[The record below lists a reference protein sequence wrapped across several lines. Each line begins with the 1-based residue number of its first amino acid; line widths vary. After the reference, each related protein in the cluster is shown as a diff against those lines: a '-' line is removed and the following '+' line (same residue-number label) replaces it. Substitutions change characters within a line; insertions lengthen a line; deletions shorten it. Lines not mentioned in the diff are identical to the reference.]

1 MTCPRAEWDP
11 ARTRTKLCSSSPT
24 AHFASFISSTTHPN
38 APTCSR
44 HTNRYFDVARPPQL
58 SPVAHLHAPSAART
72 PSYSRFLPLRSG
84 IATPSPAPR
93 RRQLATVGAMA
104 SDFAFVKRMTNEGYS
119 FPSHR
124 LRRTCGPGR
133 PLVLVACGSFS
144 PITFLHLRMF
154 PMAQDHSRNEGF
166 EVIGG
171 YLSPVS
177 DAYEKKGLAPANH
190 RIRMCELATENTSKW
205 LMVDPWEAEHSTYS
219 GGRRSRGWIP
229 TARVLDH
236 FDYEI
241 NHVMGGVECADGTRK
256 PAKIVL
262 LAGADLIQTISTPE
276 VWDARDVDHIL
287 SNFGVF
293 VLERTGTELD
303 SALAS
308 LKQWE
313 KNIHVIR
320 QVVTNDISSTKVRLL
335 LKRDMSID
343 YLIPD
348 DVINY
353 IYEHNLY
360 RDLDL
365 PSNAKGKEKAEAA
378 AGPGNG

>member
-1 MTCPRAEWDP
+1 
-11 ARTRTKLCSSSPT
+11 
-24 AHFASFISSTTHPN
+24 
-38 APTCSR
+38 
-44 HTNRYFDVARPPQL
+44 
-58 SPVAHLHAPSAART
+58 
-72 PSYSRFLPLRSG
+72 
-84 IATPSPAPR
+84 
-93 RRQLATVGAMA
+93 MA
-104 SDFAFVKRMTNEGYS
+104 SDFDYVKRMTPPGYV

-124 LRRTCGPGR
+124 LQRTCEAGR
-133 PLVLVACGSFS
+133 TPLVLVACGSFS

-154 PMAQDHSRNEGF
+154 PMARDHCRNEGF

-171 YLSPVS
+171 YLSLVS
-177 DAYEKKGLAPANH
+177 DAYKKKGLASACH
-190 RIRMCELATENTSKW
+190 RLRMCELAAENTSNW
-205 LMVDPWEAEHSTYS
+205 LMVDPWEAEHTTY
-219 GGRRSRGWIP
+219 IP

-236 FDYEI
+236 FEYEI
-241 NHVMGGVECADGTRK
+241 NHVMGGVECSDGTRK
-256 PAKIVL
+256 RAKIVL
-262 LAGADLIQTISTPE
+262 LAGADLIQTISNPD

-287 SNFGVF
+287 GDFGVF

-348 DVINY
+348 EVIHY

-365 PSNAKGKEKAEAA
+365 PVDGKGKDKEGAPNKIWSS
-378 AGPGNG
+378 NG

>member
-1 MTCPRAEWDP
+1 
-11 ARTRTKLCSSSPT
+11 
-24 AHFASFISSTTHPN
+24 
-38 APTCSR
+38 
-44 HTNRYFDVARPPQL
+44 
-58 SPVAHLHAPSAART
+58 
-72 PSYSRFLPLRSG
+72 
-84 IATPSPAPR
+84 
-93 RRQLATVGAMA
+93 MA
-104 SDFAFVKRMTNEGYS
+104 SDFDFVRRMTPVDYV

-124 LRRTCGPGR
+124 LQRTCDPNKV

-154 PMAQDHSRNEGF
+154 PMARDHSRNEGF

-171 YLSPVS
+171 YLSPVA
-177 DAYEKKGLAPANH
+177 DAYAAKKKGLAPAHH
-190 RIRMCELATENTSKW
+190 RIRMCELAAENTSKW
-205 LMVDPWEAEHSTYS
+205 LMVDDWEASSPAY
-219 GGRRSRGWIP
+219 IP

-236 FDYEI
+236 FEYEI
-241 NHVMGGVECADGTRK
+241 NHVMGGVECSDGSRK
-256 PAKIVL
+256 PARIVL
-262 LAGADLIQTISTPE
+262 LAGADLIQTISNPD

-287 SNFGVF
+287 GDFGVF

-348 DVINY
+348 EVINY

-360 RDLDL
+360 RDLNMTV
-365 PSNAKGKEKAEAA
+365 PNKAKGKAIEEAA
-378 AGPGNG
+378 PGPSNG

>member
-1 MTCPRAEWDP
+1 MRLLGLTIPRTPAQRLHRYLQNSFPPSHPDTCFSIR
-11 ARTRTKLCSSSPT
+11 
-24 AHFASFISSTTHPN
+24 
-38 APTCSR
+38 
-44 HTNRYFDVARPPQL
+44 PQL
-58 SPVAHLHAPSAART
+58 TRPSFSTATRRSRG
-72 PSYSRFLPLRSG
+72 PSD
-84 IATPSPAPR
+84 
-93 RRQLATVGAMA
+93 VAMA
-104 SDFAFVKRMTNEGYS
+104 SSDFDFVKKMTPATYT

-124 LRRTCGPGR
+124 LRRASSSNT
-133 PLVLVACGSFS
+133 PLVLVSCGSFS

-154 PMAQDHSRNEGF
+154 PMARDHSRNEGF
-166 EVIGG
+166 EVVGG

-177 DAYEKKGLAPANH
+177 DAYKKKGLAPAVH

-205 LMVDPWEAEHSTYS
+205 LMVDPWEAESPTY
-219 GGRRSRGWIP
+219 IP

-241 NHVMGGVECADGTRK
+241 NHVMGGVECTDGTRK

-276 VWDARDVDHIL
+276 VWDARDVEHIL
-287 SNFGVF
+287 GNFGAF

-320 QVVTNDISSTKVRLL
+320 QVVTNDVSSTKVRLL
-335 LKRDMSID
+335 LKRNLSID
-343 YLIPD
+343 YIVPD
-348 DVINY
+348 DVVNY
-353 IYEHNLY
+353 IYEHDLY

-365 PSNAKGKEKAEAA
+365 QRSEKEKDGTDDAA
-378 AGPGNG
+378 PGPRDG